1 MDYLELQYLK
11 AANELRDAHAMN
23 GFNEDEV
30 GKRIGLDPDQPD
42 LLDKLVRM
50 TFDLLERGY
59 IESQS
64 KGLGSG
70 YRALRITTKGTDE
83 AKKAS
88 DPIVQ
93 RKEERARLLR
103 TIYLLSDGNPAQLVR
118 WRDIASELGLDAGNR
133 EHLKQVI
140 AVAEYMQHSGLVVI
154 IGDRG
159 TAYMITAEGVNE
171 VERNGQQEATSTTT
185 TTTNFNFN
193 APVHGS
199 VIGTN
204 NTAELTNNFDFRRI
218 EVEIEEKGGADKEEL
233 REALAEIRGLLESGQ
248 SLDRGALSK
257 FSEVMERHSWFT
269 GSVAQGLIGFATQI
283 MAG

>member
-1 MDYLELQYLK
+1 MPEDLELQYLK
-11 AANELRDAHAMN
+11 AANELREVRARN
-23 GFNEDEV
+23 GFDEDAV
-30 GKRIGLDPDQPD
+30 GKHIGLDPDQPYLRD
-42 LLDKLVRM
+42 QLTGI
-50 TFDLLERGY
+50 TFDLIERGF

-64 KGLGSG
+64 KGRGSG
-70 YRALRITTKGTDE
+70 YRALRITAKGIDE
-83 AKKAS
+83 AKRAS

-103 TIYLLSDGNPAQLVR
+103 IIYLLSDGNPAQLVR
-118 WRDIASELGLDAGNR
+118 WRDIASELGLDADNR

-140 AVAEYMQHSGLVVI
+140 AVAEYLQYSGLVVI

-171 VERNGQQEATSTTT
+171 VERNGRQEATS

-204 NTAELTNNFDFRRI
+204 NAAELTNYFDFRRI
-218 EVEIEEKGGADKEEL
+218 EVEIKEKGGADKEEL
-233 REALAEIRGLLESGQ
+233 REALTEIRRLLESGQ

-257 FSEVMERHSWFT
+257 FSGVMERHSWFT
-269 GSVAQGLIGFATQI
+269 GSIMQALLGFATQA
-283 MAG
+283 AG